1 MISPEDK
8 MNFFKSLRI
17 ITACS
22 GYPAFKA
29 FIELN
34 MHERMRII
42 HDTIDERCLRVAIGE
57 HKILSELLQELEDS
71 PKNELAYANG
81 ESSSGISIPL

>member
-1 MISPEDK
+1 MILPEDK
-8 MNFFKSLRI
+8 MTLFKSLRI
-17 ITACS
+17 IVACS
-22 GYPAFKA
+22 GYPALKA

-34 MHERMRII
+34 MRERMNVI
-42 HDTIDERCLRVAIGE
+42 HDTIDERLLNRAVGE

-81 ESSSGISIPL
+81 DSSSGISIPL

>member
-1 MISPEDK
+1 MILPEDK
-8 MNFFKSLRI
+8 ANFFKSLRI
-17 ITACS
+17 IMSCS
-22 GYPAFKA
+22 GYSAFKE

-34 MHERMRII
+34 IDERMRMI
-42 HDTIDERCLRVAIGE
+42 HDTVDERMLRCAIGE